1 LQSGQPPLPPLPPVP
16 VPEDLH
22 RAMEDLNAEIGV
34 YLGLIY
40 FVVEVFRHDE
50 TFGDE
55 LSEFQHGFVRI
66 GSDGPR
72 LAFVPVAMEQPLP
85 VYMLGLVSSLRDK
98 PHKGFP
104 VKKVSD
110 IPDEPESPLI
120 RLVGFS

>member
-1 LQSGQPPLPPLPPVP
+1 
-16 VPEDLH
+16 
-22 RAMEDLNAEIGV
+22 MEDLNAEIGV

-72 LAFVPVAMEQPLP
+72 VAFVPVAMEQPLP